1 MLDQNLRRQSLS
13 QKDPDMK
20 PGAPEESASLGPFV
34 GLFTSKWM
42 WQELQNLSICYRFTC

>member
-1 MLDQNLRRQSLS
+1 MLDQNLRQQSLS

-34 GLFTSKWM
+34 VLFTSKW
-42 WQELQNLSICYRFTC
+42 I